1 MVRLILVRHGE
12 TNWNKQKRVQGA
24 LDIPL
29 NREGGEEARRISSE
43 LSKFKIDVVYSS
55 PVSCS
60 CSTAHEIATTRSLKV
75 IKIDELNEVNHGIWQ
90 GLLLKDIKKRYKK
103 QYNTWKAYPTSV
115 RPPKGE
121 SIRVAYD
128 RAVSAM
134 HKIVDKHKDESIC
147 IVSGGIILSII
158 KCYLRNIDPEGVWKF
173 IPGEPWEVFE
183 L

>member
-1 MVRLILVRHGE
+1 MAQLILVRHGE
-12 TNWNKQKRVQGA
+12 TDWNKQKRVQGA

-29 NREGGEEARRISSE
+29 NCEGGEEARRISNE
-43 LSKFKIDVVYSS
+43 LSGFKIDAVYSS

-60 CSTAHEIATTRSLKV
+60 CSTAHEIATTHSLKV
-75 IKIDELNEVNHGIWQ
+75 KKIYELNELNHGVWQ

-103 QYNTWKAYPTSV
+103 QYNTWKSFPTSV

-121 SIRVAYD
+121 SVRVAYD

-134 HKIVDKHKDESIC
+134 HKIVDRHKNESIC
-147 IVSGGIILSII
+147 IVSGDIILSII
-158 KCYLRNIDPEGVWKF
+158 KCYLKNIDLERVWKF
-173 IPGEPWEVFE
+173 TPGEPWEVFE